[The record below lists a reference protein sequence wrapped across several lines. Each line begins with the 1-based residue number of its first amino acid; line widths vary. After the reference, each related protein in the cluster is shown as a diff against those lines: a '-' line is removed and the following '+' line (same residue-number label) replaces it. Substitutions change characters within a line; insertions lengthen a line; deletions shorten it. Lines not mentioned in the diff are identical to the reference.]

1 MHEIDASFRR
11 KLSDAREKQQRLL
24 RRRIFGA
31 AAACLVLAVAA
42 ASYFVFENM
51 RPPETQVAGDVA
63 NPEPEAPKDKP
74 FVANAIIDLA
84 GDPLIIRLGSSAE
97 RNTKLKDFDVPDE

>member
-11 KLSDAREKQQRLL
+11 KLSDAREKKQRLL

-42 ASYFVFENM
+42 ASYFVIRNM
-51 RPPETQVAGDVA
+51 PADKTEIAGDTTS
-63 NPEPEAPKDKP
+63 PEPEEPKETP

-97 RNTKLKDFDVPDE
+97 RNTKLKD